1 MRRDSR
7 RVGVE
12 DASLDSPRMPRMAVL
27 LLSLMLGAG
36 CAVLVSCGSDDSD
49 GSGIPSDA
57 ATGMLN
63 ELNAARAA
71 LDEGDCAKV
80 ADSAQDIESAAQN
93 LDTTVA
99 EEVRTGLV
107 DGAAHLAE
115 LANDPSQCEQ
125 TTTST
130 TSTTEKPKPEPET
143 TSTTE
148 PSTTEET
155 TTTTTTSA
163 EEEPA
168 QPPEE
173 PPGQPPGPPSGDEG
187 TGAGGTGGTG
197 DGKGAEGAKQ
207 PKKEKKEKAG

>member
-1 MRRDSR
+1 
-7 RVGVE
+7 
-12 DASLDSPRMPRMAVL
+12 MPRMAVL

-49 GSGIPSDA
+49 GTGIPTDA

-80 ADSAQDIESAAQN
+80 ADSAQDIESAAEN
-93 LDTTVA
+93 LDTTVDA
-99 EEVRTGLV
+99 EVRTGLV
-107 DGAAHLAE
+107 DGASHLAE
-115 LANDPSQCEQ
+115 LANDPSQCQQ

-130 TSTTEKPKPEPET
+130 TSTEKPEPET

-148 PSTTEET
+148 PTTTEEET

-173 PPGQPPGPPSGDEG
+173 PPGQPPGPPSDEG
-187 TGAGGTGGTG
+187 GTGPGDTGGTG
-197 DGKGAEGAKQ
+197 DGKHAPGAKK
-207 PKKEKKEKAG
+207 PKKEKKDKAH